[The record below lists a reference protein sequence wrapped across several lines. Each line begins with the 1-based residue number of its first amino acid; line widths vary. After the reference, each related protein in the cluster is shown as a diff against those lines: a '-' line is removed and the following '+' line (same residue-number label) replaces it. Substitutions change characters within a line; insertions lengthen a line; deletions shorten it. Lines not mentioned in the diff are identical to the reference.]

1 MQCLSLKGKIIRA
14 ADIYRA
20 LIISQALF
28 YVLIYIFSTTLE
40 TKVTQVSSFTE
51 KIRKLRQEKV
61 KLGRRTARS
70 QSQGACS

>member
-28 YVLIYIFSTTLE
+28 YVLIYIFSTTIE

-51 KIRKLRQEKV
+51 KSEN
-61 KLGRRTARS
+61 
-70 QSQGACS
+70 